1 MPRVRF
7 TPGCDSRTRERPAGR
22 GHTASG
28 CIAVISGPRNGY
40 LLIKERGQGET
51 SGDINVTRGL
61 PYNSGECGVKPR
73 PREMP
78 QTQECLPFRLGA
90 KQKSLG
96 SEIRGLRPGLRQ
108 SRAVVRRKVFCLE
121 KQSNRFSWKMK
132 FCVPCNYR
140 MNPREKLWL
149 PQIRSRA
156 VTGPSARSDP
166 TAPPQHQATVH
177 TPPLALGL

>member
-96 SEIRGLRPGLRQ
+96 SEIRGLR
-108 SRAVVRRKVFCLE
+108 
-121 KQSNRFSWKMK
+121 
-132 FCVPCNYR
+132 
-140 MNPREKLWL
+140 
-149 PQIRSRA
+149 
-156 VTGPSARSDP
+156 
-166 TAPPQHQATVH
+166 
-177 TPPLALGL
+177 LGLSHVL